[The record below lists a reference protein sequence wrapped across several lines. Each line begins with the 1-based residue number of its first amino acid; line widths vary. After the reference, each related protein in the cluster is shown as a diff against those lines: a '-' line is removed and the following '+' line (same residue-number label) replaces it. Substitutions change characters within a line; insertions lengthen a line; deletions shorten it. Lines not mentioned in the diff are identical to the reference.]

1 MPPQVEEPEENGV
14 AGSPSD
20 ELWPTPEDS
29 ARATDANSDDEQ
41 TPLGHDELVAL
52 RSSRHVARR
61 PRRRRRWPWVA
72 VLVAL
77 ILGAASFAAYTYGW
91 PLLQDFLISRNV
103 SSAAAGYPALV
114 TSFEDGVAIVSGD
127 IGTTADADAVISS
140 IQRVDGVERV
150 DASLNIAVE
159 ATDSLEDAI
168 IQALAG
174 VGITSVTPL
183 VEGSMVTLIGSVPDA
198 DSIDL
203 ASTVAVAVDGVSQV
217 LNRVIIAADAAEAAQ
232 QILIAAGYP
241 SVVVVIDGNVAVLSG
256 TVAGEGDALAVAGVA
271 LELPGIEKVDN
282 RVTVGITEET
292 VPADGPIGSPDALV
306 SAALIAAGY
315 DTVSVTFDGSTA
327 YLDGV
332 VPFETL
338 EGGYFAFVDGVRSIV
353 VAEGNPEVTVNRLRL
368 RGNETE
374 LRAEL
379 TELLDAS
386 PIVFLSGSSD
396 LTAESQAALVEA
408 AEIIL
413 SQPGLQIFIAG
424 HTDASGSAAD
434 NEQLARERGEV
445 VFGSL
450 VALGVP
456 ANRMAVVSYGEL
468 FPGEGA
474 TAAED
479 RRIEFEVGP

>member
-1 MPPQVEEPEENGV
+1 MPPQVEEPEENGT
-14 AGSPSD
+14 AGSSSD
-20 ELWPTPEDS
+20 DPWPMPEDL
-29 ARATDANSDDEQ
+29 ARAADARSDDEQ

-61 PRRRRRWPWVA
+61 PRRRRRWPWVT
-72 VLVAL
+72 VVVAL
-77 ILGAASFAAYTYGW
+77 ILGVASFAAYSFGW
-91 PLLQDFLISRNV
+91 PLLQDFLITRNV
-103 SSAAAGYPALV
+103 SSAVAGYPALV
-114 TSFEDGVAIVSGD
+114 TSFEDGVAVVSGD
-127 IGTTADADAVISS
+127 IGTTADADAVIAS
-140 IQRVDGVERV
+140 IERVDGVDRV
-150 DASLNIAVE
+150 DASLNIAAE
-159 ATDSLEDAI
+159 AIDSLEVAVI
-168 IQALAG
+168 HALAG
-174 VGITSVTPL
+174 VGITTVTPL
-183 VEGSMVTLIGSVPDA
+183 VDGSMITLIGSVPDS

-217 LNRVIIAADAAEAAQ
+217 LNRVIIAADAAQAAQ
-232 QILIAAGYP
+232 EILIAAGYP

-256 TVAGEGDALAVAGVA
+256 TVAGEDEAMAAAGVA
-271 LELPGIEKVDN
+271 LGLPGIEKVDN

-292 VPADGPIGSPDALV
+292 VPTDGPIGSPDALV

-353 VAEGNPEVTVNRLRL
+353 VAEGNAEVTVNRLRL
-368 RGNETE
+368 RGNEIE
-374 LRAEL
+374 LRTEL

-424 HTDASGSAAD
+424 HTDASGSAAN
-434 NEQLARERGEV
+434 NEQLARARGEV
-445 VFGSL
+445 VYGTL

-474 TAAED
+474 TSAED